1 MQFQQ
6 LEIIFT
12 LTTFAAQVLKKRHA
26 MDCFS
31 FIRLVNFIRSQNPSP
46 DAVMKMTS
54 DAAWSDDA
62 YMKPVIPW

>member
-1 MQFQQ
+1 
-6 LEIIFT
+6 
-12 LTTFAAQVLKKRHA
+12 

-62 YMKPVIPW
+62 YMKPVIQFLGSFVFFIEVFLPPEG